1 MRWSASLPRADALKA
16 DSPGSASS
24 RPGGASLDV
33 LRFLAAAF
41 ILLFHF
47 GESAPTPLNELT
59 PVMAQG
65 WLATDFFLMLSGFI
79 LMRAYGPR
87 LAQQRVSPVSF
98 VSRRVMRL
106 WPSHVVALLLM
117 LTVVGVATLQGHP
130 PGHAEKYTAEAFW
143 EQLILVHGWG
153 LSDTPGWNVPTWTL
167 SALVVCYSLF
177 SLSTGGIFQWTR
189 WQIVTGMAVALGL
202 ALGLS
207 ALVGHAFVDLPF
219 RYGLI
224 RAIPLFFIGALL
236 ERLTAGAEVSR
247 RAYGIGMA
255 VSFAAIIGLSS
266 LPRHAVSDLVV
277 LSALA
282 AVLVLSAGVRFPENH
297 LTRRMGRAAYALFL
311 IHSVVGAIALGVDGM
326 LMHRFALSEPL
337 HWLTWGLC
345 VALAVAVAFVF
356 EAWVDRPLSR
366 WVSGRLSAGG
376 SKAEA

>member
-1 MRWSASLPRADALKA
+1 MKPRVTRSASLPRAAL
-16 DSPGSASS
+16 P

-33 LRFLAAAF
+33 LRFLAAGF

-47 GESAPTPLNELT
+47 GESAPVPLNELT

-87 LAQQRVSPVSF
+87 LAEQRVGPVGF

-117 LTVVGVATLQGHP
+117 VLIVGAATLQGHP

-177 SLSTGGIFQWTR
+177 SPSAGGMVSWAR
-189 WQIVTGMAVALGL
+189 WQLLTGMAVALGL
-202 ALGLS
+202 ALGLA
-207 ALVGHAFVDLPF
+207 ALIGHPFVDLPF
-219 RYGLI
+219 RFGLI

-236 ERLTAGAEVSR
+236 ERLTAGVEVSR
-247 RAYGIGMA
+247 KTYGIGMA

-266 LPRHAVSDLVV
+266 LPRHAVSDLVI

-282 AVLVLSAGVRFPENH
+282 AVLVLSAGVRFHENH
-297 LTRRMGRAAYALFL
+297 LTKRMGRASYALFL

-326 LMHRFALSEPL
+326 LMHRFGLSEPL
-337 HWLTWGLC
+337 HWLTWGMC
-345 VALAVAVAFVF
+345 VALAVVAAFVF
-356 EAWVDRPLSR
+356 EAWVDRPLSQ
-366 WVSGRLSAGG
+366 WVSGRLSATT
-376 SKAEA
+376 KAEVRS